1 MNVNFVSYTNLELLE
16 DAFENSL
23 ENGDNGM
30 TKDFGMNI
38 SILLSHIKITYI
50 VSEISILDSVMLKR
64 FCNGELID
72 LETSF
77 DDNVINMTEFPIT
90 YRAMQSMFILTDQ
103 IDHDSDVTVKPG
115 PLYFPAK
122 CVEKKVMVTFTGH
135 SILSLLG
142 TINRGTQCIFIRC
155 KMEQKKNPDRPKDEI
170 MKDLLIQIFY
180 EEFYKFMSY
189 KNQYIDVLTDSTLH
203 YTYLEPIENDAN
215 LVHISHINSPFG
227 VIKILNSTVEKYN
240 EYISNIKMNK
250 SNITGIDILKTT
262 DIYLSC
268 NSSFYTYLELF
279 LYLPS
284 GTILEHVDIKVL
296 YSSSNLIIPSE
307 MGKYTVRLTS
317 IFKKMLSERENEGK
331 KEKQKISLDKYNL
344 ILLNT
349 KIQYTLKFNLDSISS
364 IILTLKK
371 EVENGKYGDTNN
383 YISKEILKMIS
394 DIIHFAKVAY
404 QTLNK

>member
-1 MNVNFVSYTNLELLE
+1 
-16 DAFENSL
+16 
-23 ENGDNGM
+23 
-30 TKDFGMNI
+30 
-38 SILLSHIKITYI
+38 
-50 VSEISILDSVMLKR
+50 
-64 FCNGELID
+64 
-72 LETSF
+72 
-77 DDNVINMTEFPIT
+77 
-90 YRAMQSMFILTDQ
+90 
-103 IDHDSDVTVKPG
+103 
-115 PLYFPAK
+115 
-122 CVEKKVMVTFTGH
+122 
-135 SILSLLG
+135 
-142 TINRGTQCIFIRC
+142 
-155 KMEQKKNPDRPKDEI
+155 
-170 MKDLLIQIFY
+170 
-180 EEFYKFMSY
+180 
-189 KNQYIDVLTDSTLH
+189 
-203 YTYLEPIENDAN
+203 
-215 LVHISHINSPFG
+215 
-227 VIKILNSTVEKYN
+227 
-240 EYISNIKMNK
+240 MNK

-307 MGKYTVRLTS
+307 MSKYTVRLTS